1 MNTDLKTFNHDVF
14 GMVRTTAD
22 ENGQIFFC
30 GRDIATALGYE
41 NPGKAIRMH
50 CRQDGGPKR
59 YPIVDALGRTQEV
72 AFITEGDLYRLIV
85 SSHLPAAERFET
97 WVMEEV
103 LPSIRKY
110 GMYAKDELLANPE
123 ILLAMAQQLVADKRQ
138 IQELKTHTLVQAQ
151 QLAGVAP
158 KVTYYKLVLQ
168 TDDLLPIT
176 VIAKDYGLSAK
187 ALNKI
192 LHEEG
197 VQYKQSG
204 VWVLYAK
211 YQDKGYTSSKTHLVG
226 DVGSQKARV
235 HTYWTQAGR
244 LFIYDV
250 LKNRRGLLPLV
261 ESWDAK

>member
-1 MNTDLKTFNHDVF
+1 MNTDLQTFNHDAF
-14 GMVRTTAD
+14 GMVRTTTD
-22 ENGQIFFC
+22 ENGQILFC
-30 GRDIATALGYE
+30 GRDVATALGYE

-59 YPIVDALGRTQEV
+59 YPIIDALGRIQD
-72 AFITEGDLYRLIV
+72 AIFITEGDLYRLIV
-85 SSHLPAAERFET
+85 FSHLPAAQRFET

-110 GMYAKDELLANPE
+110 SMYAKGELLANPD

-138 IQELKTHTLVQAQ
+138 IQELETRTLVQAQ
-151 QLAGVAP
+151 QLAEAAP
-158 KVTYYKLVLQ
+158 KVIYYEHVLQ
-168 TDDLLPIT
+168 TKGTMPIT
-176 VIAKDYGLSAK
+176 VIAKDYGLSGT
-187 ALNKI
+187 ALNRI

-197 VQYKQSG
+197 AQFKQSG

-211 YQDKGYTSSKTHLVG
+211 YQDKGYTSTKTHLVG
-226 DVGSQKARV
+226 DEGSQKSYV

-250 LKNRRGLLPLV
+250 LKNRRGILLLI
-261 ESWDAK
+261 ETRDAK